1 MRKPELGPNCLPRLS
16 AGATGR
22 QRVNNINNKQDT
34 IQLIIMLIYPV
45 LVYSPD
51 QGAYSFLQGQGKS
64 LENEFFPGQGKVR
77 EFQF

>member
-16 AGATGR
+16 AGDTGR
-22 QRVNNINNKQDT
+22 QRINSINNKQDT

-51 QGAYSFLQGQGKS
+51 QGAWPNLFFSTGTGKKS
-64 LENEFFPGQGKVR
+64 GK
-77 EFQF
+77 